1 MSVKSSADKRHVQ
14 SEVRRMHNRRVK
26 SQIHTFA
33 RKFEEAVQKKDQA
46 VASEAYK
53 ALQAEL
59 DSAKSKGVIKP
70 NACSRKKSRMA
81 HLFNVTFAAA
91 K

>member
-1 MSVKSSADKRHVQ
+1 MSVQSSADKRHAQ
-14 SEVRRMHNRRVK
+14 SEVRRMHNRRIK

-46 VASEAYK
+46 VAAEALK
-53 ALQAEL
+53 VLQSEL
-59 DSAKSKGVIKP
+59 DSAKSKGVIKA

-81 HLFNVTFAAA
+81 NLFNVTFAAA